1 MSSEELVN
9 IATNV
14 DTYLRYVATP
24 GQTRFVAP
32 SRKLEGA
39 PYPLEADLIVHVDGV
54 PTNIPWTYDA
64 NSSEIVLSNGLM
76 SGALVEIW
84 RRTEVDNSLVEFPVA
99 QKWLPKDNNKSMTQ
113 LLMCIQELWGGIKE
127 LNSKLNGINED
138 LQSYVNSA
146 IASVFEFSGLAAAV
160 WSTTL
165 SAGDTSLVTP
175 YSFTKGILIVGGSVY
190 NLANTFHVTLDNTGA
205 NTVINFLS
213 PLVVDNEAIL
223 IIF

>member
-14 DTYLRYVATP
+14 DTYLRYLATP

-39 PYPLEADLIVHVDGV
+39 PYPLEADLIVHVDSV